1 MDSTRDRS
9 VRNSTLMT
17 NTFSSE
23 TSFIGRRP
31 GRTTKRTGA
40 SFPGTNGRH
49 GENKLSPHAQD
60 QIAGRQRCPER
71 LADQLAPPRLL
82 FRREETDD
90 ALQGRLLASIL
101 RAAGRPRGRLRL
113 LLNGA
118 QRFALGGRQGE
129 RLAHRGIL
137 ERPQAALLQEH
148 LVQS

>member
-23 TSFIGRRP
+23 TSFIGGRP
-31 GRTTKRTGA
+31 GRTTNRTGA

-49 GENKLSPHAQD
+49 GENKLPPHAQD

-71 LADQLAPPRLL
+71 LADQLSPPRLL

-101 RAAGRPRGRLRL
+101 RAAGRPTGRAAA
-113 LLNGA
+113 GTPGSVA
-118 QRFALGGRQGE
+118 EPAGG
-129 RLAHRGIL
+129 
-137 ERPQAALLQEH
+137 
-148 LVQS
+148 